1 MTAIFSYQYEPGECV
16 LTLGGTRGQSVPI
29 LDWVFANEHIGL
41 WKFLGEKKW
50 SSKKKKFIEP
60 KEMWNMFFTFL
71 FFLVSIYILNKIK
84 VI

>member
-41 WKFLGEKKW
+41 WKFLGEKK
-50 SSKKKKFIEP
+50 
-60 KEMWNMFFTFL
+60 
-71 FFLVSIYILNKIK
+71 
-84 VI
+84 